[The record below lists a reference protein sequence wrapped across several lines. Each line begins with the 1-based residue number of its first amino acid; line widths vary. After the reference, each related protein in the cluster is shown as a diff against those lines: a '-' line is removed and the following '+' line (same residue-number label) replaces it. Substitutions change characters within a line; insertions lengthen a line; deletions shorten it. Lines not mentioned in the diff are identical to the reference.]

1 MKREIRIPLICL
13 LIAWLTLSITLP
25 QPASSQGTTPRDLY
39 LPLIKTFSSPDDRAP
54 LQQSDSLLATGQIQ
68 GYQGNIGVPA
78 DGNRDDGDLRRG
90 RLQSYEFS
98 SVITPTT
105 QAENIVLDNNTGLMW
120 IRDMQRL
127 AGDDPSG
134 VAGNIQLNKS
144 YRWSEALE
152 KSQEL
157 VYGGHDD
164 WRLPTLKEMQT
175 LVHYGRSV
183 PSINTAVFP
192 TAFNDY
198 PNGYFWS
205 TTTYSTEPHRAYY
218 VNFLNGHTWPFAKET
233 RLGLRPVRT
242 AGTTD
247 PIALLR
253 TGQTTVYQG
262 DTGETGTGT
271 GDDGDLRLGLQQ
283 SYDYADDGQINT
295 EAENIVT
302 DRNTELMWVRDP
314 LLITG
319 DTGIS
324 TPLDWQTSIDRV
336 NQLTYG
342 GYSDWRMPNLIEL
355 ESISQAGRANSTVD
369 PAVFPNLP
377 TDPNDAEAAFF
388 WSSTTSAYDK
398 DEATP
403 GSNGAWYVTTV
414 LGSTNFGTPPTTPYD
429 PAKSRPGYVR
439 PVRDLSEPAPD
450 PLYLAQVQ
458 TAAEFQSITQASTLA
473 DVQRAGKFMLALEAN
488 APFSAAYQDANQYP
502 LHHEFLVQ
510 AFPEQF
516 AGLTVQEYIALVS
529 QRATRGYYAG
539 NLRSF
544 DNEQGE
550 RVYGFDIFTDPTDES
565 ELLTEQEIEALY
577 SQLATSMQLRPLV
590 YSPTQPAA
598 LALANS
604 WTGPT
609 FPIDYPAQAAS
620 PDYEAYIIGQ
630 TYGVVR
636 LFTLEDLIKAAE
648 DGELSRQEIVVIDSA
663 PTDLESIVAGI
674 VTGAR
679 QGDLSHL
686 NIRAARRGTPNAYVN
701 ESHAAFAEY
710 ENQLARLSLARQ
722 GYYVETDVD
731 LAAAEQWWAT
741 SRPLTVTLRALQT
754 WPGSINSYP
763 PNIRCQGWL
772 SLSISTQSSWKTT
785 PIHQAA
791 PMPNI

>member
-1 MKREIRIPLICL
+1 
-13 LIAWLTLSITLP
+13 
-25 QPASSQGTTPRDLY
+25 
-39 LPLIKTFSSPDDRAP
+39 
-54 LQQSDSLLATGQIQ
+54 
-68 GYQGNIGVPA
+68 
-78 DGNRDDGDLRRG
+78 
-90 RLQSYEFS
+90 
-98 SVITPTT
+98 
-105 QAENIVLDNNTGLMW
+105 
-120 IRDMQRL
+120 MQRL

-253 TGQTTVYQG
+253 TGQTTIYQG

-319 DTGIS
+319 DT
-324 TPLDWQTSIDRV
+324 
-336 NQLTYG
+336 
-342 GYSDWRMPNLIEL
+342 RMPNLIEL

-544 DNEQGE
+544 DNEQ
-550 RVYGFDIFTDPTDES
+550 VTMS
-565 ELLTEQEIEALY
+565 K
-577 SQLATSMQLRPLV
+577 QLATSMQLRPLV

-701 ESHAAFAEY
+701 ESHAAFAGWIG
-710 ENQLARLSLARQ
+710 NDPL
-722 GYYVETDVD
+722 
-731 LAAAEQWWAT
+731 WWQSCKLGPA
-741 SRPLTVTLRALQT
+741 
-754 WPGSINSYP
+754 
-763 PNIRCQGWL
+763 
-772 SLSISTQSSWKTT
+772 LSILTR
-785 PIHQAA
+785 PISGARDGCPFPFLHRVHGRQHPFIRQHLCRISDFA
-791 PMPNI
+791 P